1 MLNKVLSNIT
11 IVNSKSGEGKQVK
24 IKVISGID
32 SFVGKDFL
40 AQKIIKNEIA
50 SYHVVDNNIKT
61 YFLEKD
67 VVEI

>member
-32 SFVGKDFL
+32 SFVGKEFL
-40 AQKIIKNEIA
+40 AKKIIKDEIT